1 MQRDGRPV
9 GAVIYVRVPRDVR
22 DEMQRIC
29 AERGVS
35 MAVFVSRALIC
46 YLAKFGFEHV
56 EPPAVLP

>member
-1 MQRDGRPV
+1 
-9 GAVIYVRVPRDVR
+9 VIYVRVPRDVR